1 MLVTNLDN
9 ILLLFILHTG
19 SVQLGRT
26 AAIPI
31 VTCTFAKQ

>member
-19 SVQLGRT
+19 SVQLEEQPPFRS
-26 AAIPI
+26 
-31 VTCTFAKQ
+31 